1 MHSFWV
7 NLTPGAVP
15 RVVNQIQKTEL
26 AFTAPVDVSIPVL
39 TNNTVDLV
47 YLVFHVSNYKDL
59 PD

>member
-1 MHSFWV
+1 M

-15 RVVNQIQKTEL
+15 HVVNQIQKTEL
-26 AFTAPVDVSIPVL
+26 AFTAPVDVSIPVP

-47 YLVFHVSNYKDL
+47 YLVFHVSNYTDL